1 MQNVEKQIQKESMY
15 EEEKKKRKEKLHIIY
30 MHKTSDKTVMIIHRS

>member
-15 EEEKKKRKEKLHIIY
+15 EEEKKRKEKLHIIY
-30 MHKTSDKTVMIIHRS
+30 MHKTSYKTVMIIHRS

>member
-15 EEEKKKRKEKLHIIY
+15 EEEKKTKRKFAHYLYAQNI
-30 MHKTSDKTVMIIHRS
+30 R

>member
-15 EEEKKKRKEKLHIIY
+15 EEGKKRKEKLHIIY